1 MRPDLISAS
10 GTNQWWRAI
19 MALNLIILTKK
30 LHVVVRKRA
39 WSLVVINGT

>member
-1 MRPDLISAS
+1 MVACYNGAEFD
-10 GTNQWWRAI
+10 
-19 MALNLIILTKK
+19 ILTKK